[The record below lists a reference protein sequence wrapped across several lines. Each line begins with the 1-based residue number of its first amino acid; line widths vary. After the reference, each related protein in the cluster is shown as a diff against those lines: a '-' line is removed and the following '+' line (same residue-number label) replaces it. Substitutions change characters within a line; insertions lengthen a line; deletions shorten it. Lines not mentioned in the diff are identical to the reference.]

1 MVFLRYMVE
10 LFRLLLMGD
19 LSKKPCG
26 WYAPFYISARTTMA
40 YK

>member
-19 LSKKPCG
+19 LSKKALWLVCPILH
-26 WYAPFYISARTTMA
+26 ISQN
-40 YK
+40 YNGI